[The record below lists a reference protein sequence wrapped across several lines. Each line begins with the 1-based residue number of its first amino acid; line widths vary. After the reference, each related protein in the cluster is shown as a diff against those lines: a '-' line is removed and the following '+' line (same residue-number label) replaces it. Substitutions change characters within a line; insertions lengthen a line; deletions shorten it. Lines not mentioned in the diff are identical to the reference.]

1 MNERLFIEMWSV
13 LPMSTHVTLPPR
25 RGTNLGSPARPSY
38 LCFNVI
44 DAWEIMVSPL
54 LPGV

>member
-13 LPMSTHVTLPPR
+13 LPMSNHVTLPPR
-25 RGTNLGSPARPSY
+25 RGTNLGSPAHPSY